1 MDLEIL
7 EDVALPPIVPGPKKG
22 STRMHNDDLVRKA
35 CDKVINEG
43 IAPHVAARH
52 FLNEWKTNACLER
65 SKMTMFT
72 KAIRSQLKR
81 CSGGVPDL

>member
-1 MDLEIL
+1 MEFEIL
-7 EDVALPPIVPGPKKG
+7 EDIVLPPIVPGPKKG
-22 STRMHNDDLVRKA
+22 SKRMNNHNLVCMA

-43 IAPHVAARH
+43 IAPHVAARF